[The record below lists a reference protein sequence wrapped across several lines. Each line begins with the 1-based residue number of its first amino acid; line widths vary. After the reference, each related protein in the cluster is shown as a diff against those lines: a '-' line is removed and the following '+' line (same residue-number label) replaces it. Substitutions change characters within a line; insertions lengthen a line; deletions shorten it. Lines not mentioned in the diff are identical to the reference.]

1 MFIEMIPLSSTSID
15 PGLFAEEMAVP
26 ALPAVIVEAIIYSAI
41 GVVIYEAVEIAFEK
55 L

>member
-1 MFIEMIPLSSTSID
+1 MYMEMFPLVSTSID
-15 PGLFAEEMAVP
+15 PSLFEEAALP

-41 GVVIYEAVEIAFEK
+41 GVVIYEAVEIIFEK